1 MVTHN
6 KGEFTD
12 AAEAKYTDIF
22 EKYGQ
27 RGRHP
32 YNEFITG
39 KDYVFTQSD
48 AIEQMLTMKI
58 SFRESARGGTRR
70 GLIHTVVLQSLN
82 YSCTMLF
89 A

>member
-48 AIEQMLTMKI
+48 AIEQMMTMKI
-58 SFRESARGGTRR
+58 SFRESARGGTRKM
-70 GLIHTVVLQSLN
+70 GS
-82 YSCTMLF
+82 YSYSVSYSH
-89 A
+89 